1 MELFPFGDCLV
12 SCNLN
17 FEFVCCYLQVEYLP
31 ISSMEKAQKVMEE
44 FLEIWNEALAK
55 RSLPGKFVNIDLNF
69 GEFGL
74 GDIYTPQHTAV
85 RYALVM
91 AHMIATVQAVR
102 G

>member
-1 MELFPFGDCLV
+1 MCV
-12 SCNLN
+12 I
-17 FEFVCCYLQVEYLP
+17 QVEYLP
-31 ISSMEKAQKVMEE
+31 ISSIEKARKVMEE
-44 FLEIWNEALAK
+44 FLEMWHEALSK
-55 RSLPGKFVNIDLNF
+55 RSLPGKFVNIELSF

-74 GDIYTPQHTAV
+74 ADNYTPQHTAV